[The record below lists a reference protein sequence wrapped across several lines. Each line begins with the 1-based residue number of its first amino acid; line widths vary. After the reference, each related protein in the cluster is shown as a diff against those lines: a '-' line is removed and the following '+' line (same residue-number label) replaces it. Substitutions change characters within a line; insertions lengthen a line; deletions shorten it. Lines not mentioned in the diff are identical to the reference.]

1 MHLLLGKD
9 RQMPLRQRMMKNRH
23 YANYKQAVGL
33 LRHDLVWSSDLEA
46 IRLPLADLIEFHADA
61 EYHPSALTDIVE
73 KLIATEND
81 LTI

>member
-1 MHLLLGKD
+1 
-9 RQMPLRQRMMKNRH
+9 
-23 YANYKQAVGL
+23 
-33 LRHDLVWSSDLEA
+33 LEA

>member
-1 MHLLLGKD
+1 MHLMLGSD
-9 RQMPLRQRMMKNRH
+9 VQMSMRQRMIRNRH

>member
-1 MHLLLGKD
+1 MS
-9 RQMPLRQRMMKNRH
+9 MRQRMIRNRH

>member
-1 MHLLLGKD
+1 MLGKD
-9 RQMPLRQRMMKNRH
+9 VQMSMRQRMIRNRH

>member
-1 MHLLLGKD
+1 MLGKD
-9 RQMPLRQRMMKNRH
+9 VQMSMRQRMIRNRH

-61 EYHPSALTDIVE
+61 QYHPSALTDIVE